1 MDISDMRD
9 RMVDIEQN
17 FKRTS
22 REKEAVSERLNSM
35 EKDLNQIMGRDEA
48 SDALGA
54 PSIVS
59 FSSFCFPSSRRP

>member
-9 RMVDIEQN
+9 RMIDIEQN

-22 REKEAVSERLNSM
+22 REKESVGDRLTTM

-54 PSIVS
+54 TSIVS
-59 FSSFCFPSSRRP
+59 